1 MREVRPSTHLDPQ
14 HQVSVGVLHLPL
26 PALQLLGPLLLPLQP
41 PDVVHRGLQNGS
53 LIPAHVSGGDS
64 GDKDLQSE
72 SADQLTGTVQ
82 ESFFFFLADVFEQF
96 KDAGTCEMVFMVVT
110 RKSRGGE
117 KNQRTDYRTHGSFDF
132 GIKVPSSLI
141 RSLMLNLRLRSTGR
155 KCFQL
160 TAALIQARFACA
172 MNKKK

>member
-1 MREVRPSTHLDPQ
+1 MQPNFSLILGPEEAVMLLPLPLATGGSEDQPQLWAVSALETLTPGKVREVRPSTHLDPQ
-14 HQVSVGVLHLPL
+14 HQVSVGVLQLPL

-82 ESFFFFLADVFEQF
+82 ESFFFFF
-96 KDAGTCEMVFMVVT
+96 
-110 RKSRGGE
+110 
-117 KNQRTDYRTHGSFDF
+117 
-132 GIKVPSSLI
+132 
-141 RSLMLNLRLRSTGR
+141 
-155 KCFQL
+155 
-160 TAALIQARFACA
+160 
-172 MNKKK
+172 